1 MATLTE
7 DYAQLTSQA
16 RKGNI
21 DRAKAIESIFDKVI
35 QMYGGGELLLD
46 ENQKRKLGILQT
58 RQAEGK
64 KLTKGQQRNLDEFQ
78 SIVGEG
84 PTFGKSYLDILERT
98 KVRDV
103 SAAKQ
108 SDISRG
114 LYGLRDRGAEWESST
129 GAGARLKLEDLLT
142 ERLSSALGAKASFLQ
157 SIEEPYPDYS
167 GLMEAN
173 RAQAAVPST
182 RTIGSSGTSP
192 SSRAGWS
199 IGYGTEPLERIAK
212 APSGPGVTY
221 GTGPTPGGSGEPLY
235 DPGEGTNLLKDKDWQ
250 QAQSGADLSKAYA
263 DYLRHEMQQGHLGYM
278 SFEEFKAQYNK

>member
-84 PTFGKSYLDILERT
+84 PTFGKSYLDILERA

-103 SAAKQ
+103 SATKQ

-114 LYGLRDRGAEWESST
+114 LYGLRDRGTEWESSV

-173 RAQAAVPST
+173 RAQAAIPS

-192 SSRAGWS
+192 STRPGWA
-199 IGYGTEPLERIAK
+199 IGYGDEPLTRIAK
-212 APSGPGVTY
+212 PSPGPGVTH
-221 GTGPTPGGSGEPLY
+221 GTAPPGVNIRSEE
-235 DPGEGTNLLKDKDWQ
+235 DIENK
-250 QAQSGADLSKAYA
+250 LSKEYA
-263 DYLRHEMQQGHLGYM
+263 DYLRGQMQHGNLGYM
-278 SFEEFKAQYNK
+278 SFEEYKAQRKLK